1 MCVCVCVCGGGDPQ
15 LTVLVIRTQKFWS
28 ELVRKQAAG
37 LPKRLGRREPDR
49 TGSSS
54 ATWRRHSGC
63 GGDGSHPLR
72 FFEGAQGGQ
81 ASFFAEDE
89 VRFRPLD
96 LEWRAASAL
105 SLAHPRPCS
114 WAEARREGL

>member
-1 MCVCVCVCGGGDPQ
+1 MCVCVCVCVCWGGDPQ

-54 ATWRRHSGC
+54 ATWRKYYIS
-63 GGDGSHPLR
+63 
-72 FFEGAQGGQ
+72 FELKTL
-81 ASFFAEDE
+81 ASVPIIGNGYPFATI
-89 VRFRPLD
+89 
-96 LEWRAASAL
+96 
-105 SLAHPRPCS
+105 
-114 WAEARREGL
+114 